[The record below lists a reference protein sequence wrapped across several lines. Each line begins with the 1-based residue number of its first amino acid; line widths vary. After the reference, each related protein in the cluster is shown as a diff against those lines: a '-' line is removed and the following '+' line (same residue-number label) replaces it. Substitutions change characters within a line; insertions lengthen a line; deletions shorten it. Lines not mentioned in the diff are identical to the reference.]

1 MKQSFENL
9 IKELF
14 EEAGGYI
21 GFDAN
26 DIETTENCLI
36 VSDYVLSEYKD
47 KLKPIETNDSRIFNT
62 VGIVVHVGDKDIV
75 FTDSKQDNNAD
86 YREIYFTDVFINDL
100 ETVNE

>member
-14 EEAGGYI
+14 EEADGYI

-36 VSDYVLSEYKD
+36 VSDYVLAEYKD
-47 KLKPIETNDSRIFNT
+47 KLKPIEMNDSRIFNT
-62 VGIVVHVGDKDIV
+62 VGIVVHIGDKNII
-75 FTDSKQDNNAD
+75 FTDSKQDNDVD
-86 YREIYFTDVFINDL
+86 YREIYFSDSFDGL
-100 ETVNE
+100 EVVNE